1 MKPKVFLDTN
11 ILMDLLLERPGFE
24 DAAVILQAGE
34 DGRIEL
40 CCSYLTMAN
49 LAFILRKNT
58 TPARLAPTLMQIQS
72 LLDVLPM
79 DASQLERACW
89 INGRDFEDVLQA
101 VCAHAAG
108 CSHIVTRNPADFR
121 FTASKDF
128 AVDLSSFP
136 IVCTPGEFL
145 KENHILQG

>member
-1 MKPKVFLDTN
+1 MKAKVFLDTN

-24 DAAVILQAGE
+24 EAALILQAGE

-40 CCSYLTMAN
+40 CCSCLTMAN

-72 LLDVLPM
+72 LMEILPM
-79 DASQLERACW
+79 DAAQLKQACR
-89 INGRDFEDVLQA
+89 ISGRDFEDILQA

-121 FTASKDF
+121 FTASKDS
-128 AVDLSSFP
+128 AIDLSTFP
-136 IVCTPGEFL
+136 TVCTPGEL
-145 KENHILQG
+145 L

>member
-11 ILMDLLLERPGFE
+11 ILMDLLLERPDFE
-24 DAAVILQAGE
+24 EAAVILQAGE

-72 LLDVLPM
+72 LLEVLPM
-79 DASQLERACW
+79 DASQMEQACW

-121 FTASKDF
+121 FTPSKDF
-128 AVDLSSFP
+128 AVDLSTFP
-136 IVCTPGEFL
+136 TVCTPEEYL
-145 KENHILQG
+145 TNSR

>member
-1 MKPKVFLDTN
+1 MKAKVFLDTN

-24 DAAVILQAGE
+24 EAAVILQAGE

-40 CCSYLTMAN
+40 CCSCLTMAN

-72 LLDVLPM
+72 LMEILPM
-79 DASQLERACW
+79 DAAQLKQACW
-89 INGRDFEDVLQA
+89 ISGRDFEDVLQA

-121 FTASKDF
+121 FTASKNS
-128 AVDLSSFP
+128 AIDLSTFP
-136 IVCTPGEFL
+136 KVCTPAEL
-145 KENHILQG
+145 L

>member
-1 MKPKVFLDTN
+1 MKAKVFLDTN

-24 DAAVILQAGE
+24 EAALILQAGE

-40 CCSYLTMAN
+40 CCSCLTMAN

-72 LLDVLPM
+72 LMEILPM
-79 DASQLERACW
+79 DAAQLKQACW
-89 INGRDFEDVLQA
+89 ISGRDFEDILQA

-121 FTASKDF
+121 FTASKDS
-128 AVDLSSFP
+128 AIDLSTFP
-136 IVCTPGEFL
+136 TVCTPGEL
-145 KENHILQG
+145 L